1 MMKRI
6 VHFAL
11 NQPLFIILGL
21 VLFIGIGVSAFRS
34 LPIEAFPD
42 VTDTQVTVIAL
53 FPGRAAEEVEK
64 Q

>member
-21 VLFIGIGVSAFRS
+21 VLFIGIGVSAFR
-34 LPIEAFPD
+34 
-42 VTDTQVTVIAL
+42 
-53 FPGRAAEEVEK
+53 
-64 Q
+64 